1 MVTPSEKRAA
11 KLAVSRY
18 GADRSRVKQALQAV
32 LQAQARGQ
40 ATDFLDTLVAE
51 NLLTATQASALREA
65 LDTTQLDPAG
75 APGRPGRPG
84 RPAGALP
91 EPFEDS
97 IDRIPEISTHPA
109 ESANGAAAGSGPDL
123 RVLGEYRLLRR
134 LGEGGMGSVYLGYD
148 EAGKRQVAV
157 KVLNE
162 ELSAYQTSVDRFY
175 REAKSGALL
184 DHPNIVRNITRGQ
197 DSASGRH
204 YLVLEYVDGPSA
216 HELLGRFGRLSVGDA
231 VHIILDIARGLEHAH
246 SRNIVHRDIKP
257 DNILITRSGVA
268 KLADL
273 GLAKRVDEASH
284 LTAAKQGFGTPY
296 YMPYEQAMNARS
308 VDGRSD
314 IYALGATL
322 YHLVTGEVPFP
333 GANHIEVVEKKSL
346 GFFTPASELVPAVP
360 RALDRILDKMLA
372 REPRNR
378 YQTASELIVDLERSA
393 LAAAVPSFIDTDLA
407 LQDPVV
413 RARLTAP
420 AQPTAPDLDN
430 APLRDA
436 EGEASDRPAPALW
449 YLRYRDRTGQLC
461 KAKAT
466 TRQVLQRLREGR
478 VPPEAEASRQPQGEF
493 QPLSAIPEFRQAVAE
508 PARPK
513 KPAAPATNGRAGES
527 NEAEGPGKVGWFRG
541 NLGIV
546 WLSLVLAL
554 VLGVVIYLLFGAS

>member
-11 KLAVSRY
+11 KLAVSRF

-32 LQAQARGQ
+32 LQAQAKGH
-40 ATDFLDTLVAE
+40 AADFLDTLVAE
-51 NLLTATQASALREA
+51 KLLTSTQANSLREA
-65 LDTTQLDPAG
+65 LDTTQFDPSAS
-75 APGRPGRPG
+75 PSRKM
-84 RPAGALP
+84 RPANMLP
-91 EPFEDS
+91 EALDDS
-97 IDRIPEISTHPA
+97 IDQIPEVSNPSPNA
-109 ESANGAAAGSGPDL
+109 DNGTGAGGGPEL

-157 KVLNE
+157 KVLND

-175 REAKSGALL
+175 REARSGALL
-184 DHPNIVRNITRGQ
+184 DHANIVRNISRGQ

-216 HELLGRFGRLSVGDA
+216 HELLNRFGRLSVGDA
-231 VHIILDIARGLEHAH
+231 VHIVLDIARGLEHAH

-273 GLAKRVDEASH
+273 GLAKRIDEASH

-296 YMPYEQAMNARS
+296 YMPYEQAMNAKS

-322 YHLVTGEVPFP
+322 YHLLTGEVPFP
-333 GANHIEVVEKKSL
+333 GANHIEVVEKKGI
-346 GFFTPASELVPAVP
+346 GFFTSASELVPAIP
-360 RALDRILDKMLA
+360 RVLDRILEKMLA

-378 YQTASELIVDLERSA
+378 YQTASELIVDLERSG
-393 LAAAVPSFIDTDLA
+393 LAAAVPSFIDPDLA

-413 RARLTAP
+413 RARLTTP
-420 AQPTAPDLDN
+420 AQPTAPDLEN
-430 APLRDA
+430 APLRGKNGDSRP
-436 EGEASDRPAPALW
+436 EAAGW
-449 YLRYRDRTGQLC
+449 HLRYRDATGQWH

-466 TRQVLQRLREGR
+466 TRQVLQRLRDGR
-478 VPPEAEASRQPQGEF
+478 VPPDAEASREAEDQF
-493 QPLSAIPEFRQAVAE
+493 HPLTTFAEFRQVAAE
-508 PARPK
+508 VDGRK
-513 KPAAPATNGRAGES
+513 KPLPPAAGGRPLGRQKGES
-527 NEAEGPGKVGWFRG
+527 SWKDRLSRY
-541 NLGIV
+541 NLGAIG
-546 WLSLVLAL
+546 LGLILALVLAL
-554 VLGVVIYLLFGAS
+554 VGYLLFGTP